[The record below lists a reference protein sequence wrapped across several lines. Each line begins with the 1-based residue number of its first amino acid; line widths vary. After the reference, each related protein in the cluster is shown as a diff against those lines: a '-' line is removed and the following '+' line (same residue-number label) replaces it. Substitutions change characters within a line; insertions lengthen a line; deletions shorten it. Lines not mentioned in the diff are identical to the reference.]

1 MNGFE
6 AALLELVAKVYEG
19 MGWPGVILLMAVENT
34 GFPIPS
40 EPIMMFAGWLLVQS
54 RGDPAWFVLLAG
66 FYGSIGS
73 LIGAWIVYFI
83 SLKAGRPLLQR
94 YGKYVLI
101 SEEDITRSEIWFAK
115 YGNWAVFFCRLV
127 PLVRTIISV
136 PAGIAGMKF
145 WKFSLYTLL
154 GAFLWNTGLAYAG
167 FLLGENWEQFR
178 RLTQPFDVPILAAL
192 GAVTGWFLFRRLRT
206 IRARSRNNLV
216 SQSDPSG
223 EGDG

>member
-6 AALLELVAKVYEG
+6 AALLELVAKIYEG

-115 YGNWAVFFCRLV
+115 YGNWAVFFGRLV

-136 PAGIAGMKF
+136 PAGIAGMDF

-154 GAFLWNTGLAYAG
+154 GSFLWNTGLAYAG

-178 RLTQPFDVPILAAL
+178 RLTQPFDVPILVAL
-192 GAVTGWFLFRRLRT
+192 GAVTGWFVFRRLRT

-223 EGDG
+223 EEDG